1 MRVMNVDA
9 EVLRGGTAQAT
20 HAFEQTRI
28 HIDAEI
34 VGDIPPLMET
44 LAPDGPYVYTLM
56 PEVHPDG
63 SVRIP
68 ILSTREEWG
77 S

>member
-1 MRVMNVDA
+1 MS
-9 EVLRGGTAQAT
+9 GTEQAT
-20 HAFEQTRI
+20 HAFEQTQT

-44 LAPDGPYVYTLM
+44 LAPEGPYAYTLM

-63 SVRIP
+63 SVKIP
-68 ILSTREEWG
+68 ILSTARR
-77 S
+77 SSRPTR